1 MGVDIVELYG
11 PGMSFYRSKTNDKKA
26 GTTTTVEERGRR
38 PSRFVEET
46 PQIQR
51 PLSIQRGVVVVY

>member
-26 GTTTTVEERGRR
+26 GTTTTVEER
-38 PSRFVEET
+38 PS
-46 PQIQR
+46 
-51 PLSIQRGVVVVY
+51 PLEVR